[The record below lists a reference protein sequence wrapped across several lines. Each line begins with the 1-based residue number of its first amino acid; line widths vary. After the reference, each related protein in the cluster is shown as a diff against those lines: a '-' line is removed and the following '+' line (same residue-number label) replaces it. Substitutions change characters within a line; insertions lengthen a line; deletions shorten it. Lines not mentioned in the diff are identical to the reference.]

1 MASCSSDDDD
11 DYDEDVDMMVP
22 AMTNM
27 MWREWPLANGV
38 KDMTGYDFDTDE
50 RRIHDERSNK
60 QEQQRLMAAS
70 DVDDLGACRP
80 HFAFSNI
87 VFMTSAHFVEK
98 N

>member
-70 DVDDLGACRP
+70 DVDDLCEGL
-80 HFAFSNI
+80 AF
-87 VFMTSAHFVEK
+87 
-98 N
+98 

>member
-50 RRIHDERSNK
+50 
-60 QEQQRLMAAS
+60 
-70 DVDDLGACRP
+70 
-80 HFAFSNI
+80 
-87 VFMTSAHFVEK
+87 VEF
-98 N
+98 